1 VKAHKVTEFAEHR
14 LPKAS
19 SALPISVAG
28 SQNKNAS
35 APTHRWRNRFLH
47 DFDFCVLRRIK
58 SA

>member
-1 VKAHKVTEFAEHR
+1 LPNIE
-14 LPKAS
+14 LPKAN

-35 APTHRWRNRFLH
+35 APTHRERGLYVILIFAH
-47 DFDFCVLRRIK
+47 C